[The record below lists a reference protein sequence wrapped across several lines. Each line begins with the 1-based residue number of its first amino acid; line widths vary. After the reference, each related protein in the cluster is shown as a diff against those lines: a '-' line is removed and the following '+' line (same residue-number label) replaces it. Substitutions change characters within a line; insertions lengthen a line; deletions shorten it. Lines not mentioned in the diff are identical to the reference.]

1 MTKEEQIKY
10 FKEKYGVDNIYK
22 ETREVIEKNNLKDN
36 ERYTGLVYD
45 GIDDM
50 DGNIN
55 TEPFSPKPHT
65 SIMISGKK
73 PEGQ

>member
-10 FKEKYGVDNIYK
+10 FKEKYGIENVY
-22 ETREVIEKNNLKDN
+22 EVKAEKDN
-36 ERYTGLVYD
+36 TTLVREDLVYD
-45 GIDDM
+45 GLNDM

-65 SIMISGKK
+65 AILISGKK
-73 PEGQ
+73 PQGQ